1 MLQKN
6 VRNVIVNVFFQ
17 FIYLFIIYIRRTVKQ
32 TYHNQI
38 ARFFSFKAD
47 ANKVDLIFVSV
58 LKILKYRFL
67 QLNFC

>member
-32 TYHNQI
+32 TYQNQI
-38 ARFFSFKAD
+38 ARFFFFKAD